1 LQATAVYVWLSTLAQ
16 GRFEENGLIVL
27 PREERVVRFVA
38 FGEEELDVELL
49 RSSLRV
55 EHLQQHLSA
64 V

>member
-1 LQATAVYVWLSTLAQ
+1 VWLSTLAQ

-49 RSSLRV
+49 RFSLRV